1 MFVRVCSSVFAVI
14 LLAVASTI
22 AASASGKIERK
33 ILKQSELAGK
43 PDTLVIMAELLAHP
57 GAVLPKHTHPG
68 DEFLY
73 VLKGGT
79 TRSDDGKTQRLP
91 SGASLHFPRGKVHG
105 GFVVTGDNPIRVLTV
120 HIVDKGKPLVIPA
133 Q

>member
-1 MFVRVCSSVFAVI
+1 MFVRVSWTIVAAL
-14 LLAVASTI
+14 LLAAISSS
-22 AASASGKIERK
+22 ASAAGKIERK
-33 ILKQSELAGK
+33 LLKQSELAGK
-43 PDTLVIMAELLAHP
+43 PDTIVIMAELIAHP
-57 GAVLPKHTHPG
+57 GAVMPKHRHPG

-79 TRSDDGKTQRLP
+79 TQSDDGKTQNLP

-105 GFVVTGDNPIRVLTV
+105 GFMVTGDSPIRVLTV
-120 HIVDKGKPLVIPA
+120 HIVDKGKPLVLPA